1 MSREEDSMAYDLLI
15 KNGMVVDGTGAPA
28 RQADV
33 AITGGTIAEIGRV
46 SGGAATVIDA
56 DGLVVAPGFIDP
68 HTHYD
73 AQICWDGA
81 VTPSSWHGVT
91 SVIMGNC
98 GVGIAPCKPKAR
110 EIAMRDLVNVEAIP
124 FDVLNMGI
132 TWDWETFPEFIEAAA
147 RRNPS
152 LNLGFLAPL
161 TPFRHYVMGEASI
174 ERAATPDETAQIK
187 ALLGEAIDAGAFGFS
202 TTILNQHM
210 GYQGRPLACR
220 NASRDEMKAY
230 ANALKERGKG
240 AIEIAL
246 TRKIAVMDDE
256 EYDLLDFLLRES
268 NRHVTFLAL
277 FDRDDIPEAVRETL
291 RKAAPLITRGARPQT
306 SPLPLTRDINMRSP
320 FSFAAFPSWNRVFI
334 DKSKPAQ
341 AAVYADPAF
350 RNQFREELKRPMAFG
365 NWERINVHEVA
376 SPALK
381 ALEGRSVAD
390 LAREQGK
397 DGVDAFLDL
406 TLQADLDIEFTM
418 ASFNTRV
425 DRMTEILNDRSVL
438 VALGDGGAHVDMLC
452 DAGYPTYLLGTWVR
466 ERQALTLEEGVRR
479 LTSDP
484 AEVFGVRGRGRL
496 APGLAA
502 DVAVFDATRIG
513 STNRGERRF
522 DLPGG
527 AKRMVMPSRGVE
539 YTVVNGAVTWQD
551 GKLTG
556 AAAGQVLRS

>member
-1 MSREEDSMAYDLLI
+1 MTYDLLI
-15 KNGMVVDGTGAPA
+15 KNGTVVDGTGAPA
-28 RQADV
+28 RREDV
-33 AITGGTIAEIGRV
+33 AIKGGTIAEVGKLKD
-46 SGGAATVIDA
+46 GATTVIDA

-110 EIAMRDLVNVEAIP
+110 EVAMRDLVNVEAIP

-132 TWDWETFPEFIEAAA
+132 TWDWETFPEFLDAAA

-202 TTILNQHM
+202 TTILNQHL
-210 GYQGRPLACR
+210 GFQGRPLACR
-220 NASRDEMKAY
+220 NASREEMKAY

-256 EYDLLDFLLRES
+256 EYELLDFLLTES
-268 NRHVTFLAL
+268 GRHVTFLAL

-291 RKAAPLITRGARPQT
+291 KKAAPLIKRGARPQT

-320 FSFAAFPSWNRVFI
+320 FSFAAFPSWKRVFV

-350 RNQFREELKRPMAFG
+350 RNQFREELKQPMAFG
-365 NWERINVHEVA
+365 NWERIHVHEVA

-381 ALEGRSVAD
+381 AFEGRSVAD

-397 DGVDAFLDL
+397 DGVDALLDL

-425 DRMTEILNDRSVL
+425 DRMKEILNDKSVL

-452 DAGYPTYLLGTWVR
+452 DAGYPTYLLGAWVR

-484 AEVFGVRGRGRL
+484 AEVFGVKNRGRL

-502 DVAVFDATRIG
+502 DVAIFDADRIG

-539 YTVVNGAVTWQD
+539 YTVVNGAITWQD

-556 AAAGQVLRS
+556 ATAGQLLRS

>member
-1 MSREEDSMAYDLLI
+1 MAYDLVI
-15 KNGMVVDGTGAPA
+15 RNGMLVDGTGAAA
-28 RQADV
+28 RRADV
-33 AITGGTIAEIGRV
+33 AVAGGKIAEIGRV
-46 SGGAATVIDA
+46 TEGAATVIDA
-56 DGLVVAPGFIDP
+56 SDLVVAPGFIDP

-110 EIAMRDLVNVEAIP
+110 EVAMRDLVNVEAIP

-132 TWDWETFPEFIEAAA
+132 TWDWETFPEFLEAAA
-147 RRNPS
+147 RRKPS

-202 TTILNQHM
+202 TTILNQHV
-210 GYQGRPLACR
+210 GFQGRPLACR
-220 NASRDEMKAY
+220 NASRDELKAY

-256 EYDLLDFLLRES
+256 EYELLDFLLRES
-268 NRHVTFLAL
+268 GQHVTFLAL

-291 RKAAPLITRGARPQT
+291 RKAAPLIARGARPQT
-306 SPLPLTRDINMRSP
+306 SPLPLTRDINMRNP
-320 FSFAAFPSWNRVFI
+320 FSFAAFPSWNRVFV

-341 AAVYADPAF
+341 AEVYADPAF
-350 RNQFREELKRPMAFG
+350 RNQFREELKQPMAFG
-365 NWERINVHEVA
+365 NWARINVHEVR

-381 ALEGRSVAD
+381 ALEGRSIAD

-397 DGVDAFLDL
+397 DGVDTFLDL
-406 TLQADLDIEFTM
+406 TLQDDLEVEFTM

-425 DRMTEILNDRSVL
+425 DRMTEILNDKSVL

-484 AEVFGVRGRGRL
+484 AEVFGVRDRGRL

-502 DVAVFDATRIG
+502 DLAIFDAGRVG

-539 YTVVNGAVTWQD
+539 YTVVNGAVTWAD

>member
-1 MSREEDSMAYDLLI
+1 MTYDLVI
-15 KNGMVVDGTGAPA
+15 KGGLVVDGTGAPA

-33 AITGGTIAEIGRV
+33 AIAGGVIAEVGRV
-46 SGGAATVIDA
+46 TAGAARVIDA
-56 DGLVVAPGFIDP
+56 AGLVVAPGFIDP

-98 GVGIAPCKPKAR
+98 GVGIAPCRPEAR
-110 EIAMRDLVNVEAIP
+110 EVAMRDLVNVEAIP
-124 FDVLNMGI
+124 FDVLEQGI
-132 TWDWETFPEFIEAAA
+132 TWDWETFPDFLAAAA
-147 RRNPS
+147 RRRPS

-161 TPFRHYVMGEASI
+161 TPFRHYVMGEASM
-174 ERAATPDETAQIK
+174 ERAATAEETARIK
-187 ALLGEAIDAGAFGFS
+187 ALLGEAIEAGAFGFS
-202 TTILNQHM
+202 TTILNQHV
-210 GYQGRPLACR
+210 GFQGRPLACR
-220 NASRDEMKAY
+220 NAGRDELKAY
-230 ANALKERGKG
+230 ANALRERGKG

-256 EYDLLDFLLRES
+256 EYALLDFLLQES
-268 NRHVTFLAL
+268 GRHVTFLAL

-291 RKAAPLITRGARPQT
+291 RKASALIQRGARPQT
-306 SPLPLTRDINMRSP
+306 SPLPLTRDINMRNP
-320 FSFAAFPSWNRVFI
+320 FSFAAFPSWNRVFV

-341 AAVYADPAF
+341 AAVYADRDF
-350 RNQFREELKRPMAFG
+350 RDRFREELKQPMAFG
-365 NWERINVHEVA
+365 NWARITVHEVR

-381 ALEGRSVAD
+381 ALEGRTVAD
-390 LAREQGK
+390 IAKEQGK
-397 DGVDAFLDL
+397 DGVDTFLDL
-406 TLQADLDIEFTM
+406 ALQDDLEVEFTM

-425 DRMTEILNDRSVL
+425 DRMTEILKDKSVL

-484 AEVFGVRGRGRL
+484 AEVFGVRDRGRL

-502 DVAVFDATRIG
+502 DVAVFDATRVG

-527 AKRMVMPSRGVE
+527 GKRMVMPSRGVE
-539 YTVVNGAVTWQD
+539 YTVVNGAVTWAD

-556 AAAGQVLRS
+556 ASAGQVLRS

>member
-1 MSREEDSMAYDLLI
+1 MAYDLVI
-15 KNGMVVDGTGAPA
+15 RNGMLVDGTGAAA
-28 RQADV
+28 RRADV
-33 AITGGTIAEIGRV
+33 AITGGKIAEIGRV
-46 SGGAATVIDA
+46 TEGAATVIDA
-56 DGLVVAPGFIDP
+56 SDLVVAPGFIDP

-98 GVGIAPCKPKAR
+98 GVGIAPCRPQAR
-110 EIAMRDLVNVEAIP
+110 EVAMRDLVNVESIP
-124 FDVLNMGI
+124 FDVLDMGI
-132 TWDWETFPEFIEAAA
+132 TWDWETFPDFIAAAA
-147 RRNPS
+147 RRGPA
-152 LNLGFLAPL
+152 LNLAFLAPL
-161 TPFRHYVMGEASI
+161 TPFRHYVMGEASM

-202 TTILNQHM
+202 TTILNQHV
-210 GYQGRPLACR
+210 GFQGRPLACR
-220 NASRDEMKAY
+220 NASRDELKAY
-230 ANALKERGKG
+230 ANALRERGKG

-256 EYDLLDFLLRES
+256 EYELLDFLLRES
-268 NRHVTFLAL
+268 GRHVTFLAL

-291 RKAAPLITRGARPQT
+291 RKSAPLIARGARPQT

-320 FSFAAFPSWNRVFI
+320 FSFAAFPSWNRVFV

-350 RNQFREELKRPMAFG
+350 RNRFREELKQPMAFG
-365 NWERINVHEVA
+365 NWARINVHEVR
-376 SPALK
+376 SPDLK
-381 ALEGRSVAD
+381 PLEGRSIAD
-390 LAREQGK
+390 IAREQGK
-397 DGVDAFLDL
+397 DGVDTFLDL
-406 TLQADLDIEFTM
+406 TLQDDLEVEFTM

-425 DRMTEILNDRSVL
+425 DRMTEILNDKSVL

-484 AEVFGVRGRGRL
+484 AEVFGIRDRGRL

-502 DVAVFDATRIG
+502 DLAIFDATRVG

-539 YTVVNGAVTWQD
+539 YTVVNGAVTWKD

>member
-1 MSREEDSMAYDLLI
+1 MTFDLVI
-15 KNGMVVDGTGAPA
+15 KNGTLVDGTGAPA
-28 RQADV
+28 RRADV
-33 AITGGTIAEIGRV
+33 AIAGGRIAEVGRV
-46 SGGAATVIDA
+46 TDGAARVIDA
-56 DGLVVAPGFIDP
+56 ADLVVAPGFIDP

-98 GVGIAPCKPKAR
+98 GVGIAPCRPQTR

-132 TWDWETFPEFIEAAA
+132 TWDWETFPDFIAAA
-147 RRNPS
+147 EKRHPA

-161 TPFRHYVMGEASI
+161 TPFRHYVMGEASM
-174 ERAATPDETAQIK
+174 ERAATAEETAKVK

-202 TTILNQHM
+202 TTILNQHV
-210 GYQGRPLACR
+210 GFQGRPLACR
-220 NASRDEMKAY
+220 NASRDELKAY
-230 ANALKERGKG
+230 ANALRERGKG

-246 TRKIAVMDDE
+246 TRKVAVMDDE
-256 EYDLLDFLLRES
+256 EYELLDFLLRES
-268 NRHVTFLAL
+268 GRHVTFLAL
-277 FDRDDIPEAVRETL
+277 FDRDDIPEAVRDTL
-291 RKAAPLITRGARPQT
+291 RKAAPLIAGGARPQT
-306 SPLPLTRDINMRSP
+306 SPLPLTRDINMRNP
-320 FSFAAFPSWNRVFI
+320 FSFAAFPSWNRVFV
-334 DKSKPAQ
+334 DKAKPAQ
-341 AAVYADPAF
+341 AAVYADRAF
-350 RNQFREELKRPMAFG
+350 RDQFREELKRPMAFG
-365 NWERINVHEVA
+365 NWERIRVHEVR
-376 SPALK
+376 SPELK
-381 ALEGRSVAD
+381 PLEGQSIAD
-390 LAREQGK
+390 IAREQGK

-406 TLQADLDIEFTM
+406 TLQDDLDVEFTM

-425 DRMTEILNDRSVL
+425 DRMREILNDKSVL

-484 AEVFGVRGRGRL
+484 AEVFGITDRGRL
-496 APGLAA
+496 VPGLAA
-502 DVAVFDATRIG
+502 DVAIFDASRVG

-522 DLPGG
+522 DLHGG
-527 AKRMVMPSRGVE
+527 GKRMVMPSRGVE
-539 YTVVNGAVTWQD
+539 YTVVNGVVTWED

-556 AAAGQVLRS
+556 AAAGQVLRSSATAVQ